1 MGHKYLLV
9 THTLHRL
16 KTYSKAK
23 TVASAAPA
31 ASFLWAIRPY
41 AVNSPTEPWCFPT
54 EIGSGVL
61 LFR

>member
-1 MGHKYLLV
+1 V

-31 ASFLWAIRPY
+31 ASFWWATRTLPKT
-41 AVNSPTEPWCFPT
+41 VQ
-54 EIGSGVL
+54 L
-61 LFR
+61 LCYRICVTASRTD